1 MKNKKIFWTIL
12 GFISTIAIT
21 AGVTTGIVLN
31 ITNKP
36 NKEINNNNNNNNDD
50 NNNVK
55 HSSDKQIEENKM
67 NKNEKT
73 YKDFFPSS
81 HLI

>member
-1 MKNKKIFWTIL
+1 MKNKNIL
-12 GFISTIAIT
+12 NYFRFYFYYCYYCWCYNRYSFT
-21 AGVTTGIVLN
+21 